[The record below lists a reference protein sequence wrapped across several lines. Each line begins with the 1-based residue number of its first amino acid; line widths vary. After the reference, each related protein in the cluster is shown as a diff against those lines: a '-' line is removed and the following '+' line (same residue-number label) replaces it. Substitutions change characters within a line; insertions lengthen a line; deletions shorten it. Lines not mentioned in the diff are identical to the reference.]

1 MRETEHHDWAVV
13 LAGGQGRRLR
23 HLTIGPDGMS
33 VPKQFCSLGR
43 GTSLLHD
50 ALHRAG
56 AIAPPERILVSVT
69 EGHRDWWQELDDCM
83 QRENILVQPE
93 QRGTGVGML
102 HPLLEIL
109 RRDPAAIVAVLPA
122 DHYFRSE
129 SVIAAGLREAMD
141 LARKHP
147 ADILLLAFQPDDA
160 DPDLGYIV
168 PDATADSR
176 LFHVRQFVEK
186 PGAANVQ
193 SLIDRGALWN
203 SFIVVARASALVA
216 LFERRFPTAVALLR
230 DYVVRAADDAPH
242 PALLAHTFRDLPAID
257 FSDDVLPL
265 QADRLRVLRLPTC
278 GWSDL
283 GTPARLAR
291 VVRKYRR
298 SIDQAPPAPRG
309 MRGRVDL
316 AERWAGTQAQGM
328 AHP

>member
-1 MRETEHHDWAVV
+1 MDSTNANQWAVI

-23 HLTIGPDGMS
+23 HLTIGPDGNS

-43 GTSLLHD
+43 GNSLLHD
-50 ALHRAG
+50 ALQRAR

-69 EGHRDWWQELDDCM
+69 EGHRAWWRELTDCM
-83 QRENILVQPE
+83 PDGNIVVQPE
-93 QRGTGVGML
+93 QRGTGIGML

-109 RRDPAAIVAVLPA
+109 RRDPLAAIAVLPS

-129 SVIAAGLREAMD
+129 SAIAAGLRDAMNI
-141 LARKHP
+141 ARGSP
-147 ADILLLAFQPDDA
+147 SDVVLLGFQPADA
-160 DPDLGYIV
+160 DPDLGYVV
-168 PDATADSR
+168 PDESSDSR

-186 PGAANVQ
+186 PGAALVQ

-203 SFIVVARASALVA
+203 SFIVVARGSALLA

-230 DYVVRAADDAPH
+230 DYVERAADGAPH
-242 PALLAHTFRDLPAID
+242 PALLAQTFRDLPPID

-265 QADRLRVLRLPTC
+265 QHEWLRVLRLPAC

-283 GTPARLAR
+283 GTPARLAS
-291 VVRKYRR
+291 VVRRHRR
-298 SIDQAPPAPRG
+298 SIDQALPALQG
-309 MRGRVDL
+309 MGGHIDL
-316 AERWAGTQAQGM
+316 AERWAGTSTPVT